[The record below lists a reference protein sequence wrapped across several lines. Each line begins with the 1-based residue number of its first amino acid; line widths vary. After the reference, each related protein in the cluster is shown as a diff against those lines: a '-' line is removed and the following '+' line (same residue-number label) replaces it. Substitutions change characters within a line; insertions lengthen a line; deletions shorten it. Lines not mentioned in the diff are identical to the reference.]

1 MTRLLADFQVYVP
14 VRKHVL
20 APCSKLTPASQ
31 DIPVTIYCE
40 FILFTS
46 LATLY
51 NKQEDARVVFFH
63 VPGSETEEDIE
74 KGAEVLKALICAM
87 VEQRGA

>member
-1 MTRLLADFQVYVP
+1 M
-14 VRKHVL
+14 
-20 APCSKLTPASQ
+20 Q
-31 DIPVTIYCE
+31 DIPVTISNDAGLLYCE
-40 FILFTS
+40 FILYTS

-51 NKQEDARVVFFH
+51 KKQEDARVVFFH

-74 KGAEVLKALICAM
+74 KGAEVLKGLICAM